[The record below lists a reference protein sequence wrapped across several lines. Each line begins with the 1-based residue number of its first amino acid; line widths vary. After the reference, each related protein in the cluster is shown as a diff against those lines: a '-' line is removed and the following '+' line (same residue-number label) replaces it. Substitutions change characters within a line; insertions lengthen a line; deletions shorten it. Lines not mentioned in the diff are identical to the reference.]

1 MDLARPSELAAVP
14 LETWSKLATRI
25 KEQRNCQFLGQ
36 IWVRTLWWMIFLT
49 FVFYFLVVLLPETV
63 EALLYIIFDG
73 SFLLEEE
80 FWLLMLC
87 WIGYASLFVACG
99 IVSNHLEQKH
109 LDEIFLP
116 SVRGVLSEVSDRL
129 AVSGYE
135 AELLRADDQPS
146 SDAKFCRPERWILRF
161 TLLPNDEERIAIA
174 NETAASMPFAIPPII
189 SDPDTLDVERVGV

>member
-25 KEQRNCQFLGQ
+25 KEQRKCQFLGQ
-36 IWVRTLWWMIFLT
+36 IWVRILWWTIFLA
-49 FVFYFLVVLLPETV
+49 FIFSFLVVLLPATV
-63 EALLYIIFDG
+63 EMLLYIIFHG
-73 SFLLEEE
+73 SFILEEE
-80 FWLLMLC
+80 FFFFVLS
-87 WIGYASLFVACG
+87 WIGYASLFVACC

-109 LDEIFLP
+109 IDEIFLP
-116 SVRGVLSEVSDRL
+116 SVRGVLSEISVPL

-135 AELLRADDQPS
+135 AELLRADEKPS

-174 NETAASMPFAIPPII
+174 NGTAASMPFAIPPIN
-189 SDPDTLDVERVGV
+189 SDPNTV